1 MNQVKTY
8 SYPEAR
14 SIVVCGDIHGDFNTL
29 IDKMCIQYQMTDTL
43 LIVAGDCGFGFEKQA
58 YYDIVRRRNSAR
70 LYGLDFEGY
79 ATPNQL
85 TFFHDFCINQY
96 GVAFHYDG
104 NNYEAEFTNDGPILT
119 DLSTG
124 EAQGPF
130 EDAVSLLENSKL
142 KGKAIVAVVDKLEN
156 VVLH

>member
-1 MNQVKTY
+1 MQGKETY
-8 SYPEAR
+8 EAEFTAHDLFGNEYNCKYPPNK
-14 SIVVCGDIHGDFNTL
+14 D
-29 IDKMCIQYQMTDTL
+29 
-43 LIVAGDCGFGFEKQA
+43 
-58 YYDIVRRRNSAR
+58 

-119 DLSTG
+119 NLSTG

-130 EDAVSLLENSKL
+130 ENAVSLLENSNL
-142 KGKAIVAVVDKLEN
+142 NGKAIVAVVDKLEN